1 MPALGAGEL
10 RHHAV
15 RRRERTIV
23 VSAVAVSAVL
33 VVLLTVGFWAFF
45 VHTLSDPGSPALV
58 GIRIDG
64 DAVTV
69 KSGQCPQDRVRR
81 VEVWDSDTEQRVWR
95 GDQPLTEEGRRG
107 LLPLW
112 EGKTYRASSPAGQ
125 PSELPATLDVT
136 VDHGP
141 AYGVSEVFDIAEVRR
156 AVVPPGSYWTREG
169 VRTAEQLDGI
179 PDCRNS
185 SGP

>member
-1 MPALGAGEL
+1 MPALGADEL
-10 RHHAV
+10 RHYAV
-15 RRRERTIV
+15 RRREHTV
-23 VSAVAVSAVL
+23 VVTALSVSAVV

-45 VHTLSDPGSPALV
+45 VRTFSDPGSPALV

-95 GDQPLTEEGRRG
+95 GDDPLTEEGRRG

-112 EGKTYRASSPAGQ
+112 EGKAYRASSPAGQ

-136 VDHGP
+136 VDHDP

-156 AVVPPGSYWTREG
+156 AVVPPGSYWTHEG

-179 PDCRNS
+179 LDCGNGS
-185 SGP
+185 SP

>member
-10 RHHAV
+10 RQHAV
-15 RRRERTIV
+15 GRREHTIV
-23 VSAVAVSAVL
+23 VSAVAVSAVV
-33 VVLLTVGFWAFF
+33 VVLMTIGFWAFF

-58 GIRIDG
+58 GMRTDG

-69 KSGQCPQDRVRR
+69 KSGQCPQGRVRR
-81 VEVWDSDTEQRVWR
+81 VEVWDGGTERRVWR
-95 GDQPLTEEGRRG
+95 GDDPLTEEGQRG

-112 EGKTYRASSPAGQ
+112 EGRAYRASSPARQ

-136 VDHGP
+136 VEHGP
-141 AYGVSEVFDIAEVRR
+141 AYGVSEVFEIAEVRG
-156 AVVPPGSYWTREG
+156 AVLPPGSYWTHAG

-179 PDCRNS
+179 PECGNS
-185 SGP
+185 SSP